1 MLTFV
6 WHSHKCLTHFLLFR
20 TSRCIWSSWYSRWCW
35 SQLQRR
41 LHSGEAQPEFP
52 DSHVP
57 TRHGQV
63 VGRIQSAVCGGTGE
77 GSQPGSG
84 YRTHRGLW
92 TTEDLSADFDHCWVF
107 CVSRSTRI
115 LPPPLQYRPLPL
127 LLAQQHLLLRQ
138 SQWQILLA
146 LHHRSHSHDACG
158 RWPNPTLHQQ
168 VPFSTDIIFS
178 YLLRPVQWIRVT
190 DELRFN
196 QSKCLPTYLNQ
207 FKKWTTKTFTKPFHP
222 EIWKMNFLLCSRLI
236 QVFCLWGSISRCC
249 RPQSG
254 HQHSHLSTRMEE
266 PLDRILL
273 LDGRTEQIENRH
285 F

>member
-1 MLTFV
+1 MSHSLLTIQDFPV
-6 WHSHKCLTHFLLFR
+6 HLVVLVFPVVLVAAPASATLWWSTARIPRFPCAHKAWPSCGTDSVCCMWR
-20 TSRCIWSSWYSRWCW
+20 DR
-35 SQLQRR
+35 RR
-41 LHSGEAQPEFP
+41 L
-52 DSHVP
+52 
-57 TRHGQV
+57 T
-63 VGRIQSAVCGGTGE
+63 
-77 GSQPGSG
+77 
-84 YRTHRGLW
+84 
-92 TTEDLSADFDHCWVF
+92 
-107 CVSRSTRI
+107 TRI
-115 LPPPLQYRPLPL
+115 WVQNTPRIVDHWRPISRFWSLLGFLCIQVNPDPASPASVPSPSSTARPTTSATTPVAMTNPTGSPPPLPFPWCL
-127 LLAQQHLLLRQ
+127 
-138 SQWQILLA
+138 
-146 LHHRSHSHDACG
+146 
-158 RWPNPTLHQQ
+158 WPMTKSDPTSAGT
-168 VPFSTDIIFS
+168 FSTDIIFS

-207 FKKWTTKTFTKPFHP
+207 FKKGTTKTFTKPFHP